1 MSKIISL
8 FIFYVP
14 LFMQAQVTI
23 SVQLPPAGLVQKDQL
38 WNIVLANNSGTTQDV
53 NVFLNLQDA
62 VTGQSVLSAGTRS
75 ILLSQG
81 IKMLGIR
88 DVQPVQYNYG
98 MSGFNANYLP
108 LGSFIACY
116 TLTRGAG
123 EKVET
128 LTEEC
133 VRININPLS
142 PPLLNTPSDK
152 SISRSAYPQLTWMPP
167 APMDMFDNLNY
178 DIAVAEILEG
188 QSATEA
194 ILYNTPVYTKGYL
207 KVPYENYPSSYSR
220 LQPGK
225 TYAWQVTARNGLN
238 YAAMTDIWT
247 FSIAKDSSKIETT
260 NDFYVLV
267 KNNINESGINYIS
280 GNSLKIKYYSFDK
293 EHETVIRFM
302 TAAGKTVQRKKQK
315 IVYGDNFLSFELNNH
330 FHQGEIFLVEIT
342 DQQNKK
348 HKAFFSIK

>member
-8 FIFYVP
+8 FIFCVP
-14 LFMQAQVTI
+14 LFLQAQVTL

-38 WNIVLANNSGTTQDV
+38 WNLVLANNSNATQDV
-53 NVFLNLQDA
+53 TIFLNLQDA
-62 VTGQSVLSAGTRS
+62 VTGQPVLSAGTRN
-75 ILLSQG
+75 ILLGKG

-98 MSGFNANYLP
+98 MSGFNTNYLP
-108 LGSFIACY
+108 LGSYIACY
-116 TLTRGAG
+116 TIARGAG

-152 SISRSAYPQLTWMPP
+152 SVLHTVYPQLTWVPP
-167 APMDMFDNLNY
+167 APLDMFDNLNY

-188 QSATEA
+188 QSAKEA
-194 ILYNTPVYTKGYL
+194 ILYNTPVYTKGHL

-220 LQPGK
+220 LQAGK

-238 YAAMTDIWT
+238 YAATTDVWT
-247 FSIAKDSSKIETT
+247 FSIAKDSAKTEAI
-260 NDFYVLV
+260 NDAYVLLR
-267 KNNINESGINYIS
+267 NNSDESGINYIP
-280 GNSLKIKYYSFDK
+280 GNNLKIKYYSFDK
-293 EHETVIRFM
+293 EHEIVIRFLN
-302 TAAGKTVQRKKQK
+302 AEGKMVQQKKQK
-315 IVYGDNFLSFELNNH
+315 IIYGDNFLHFELNNH
-330 FHQGEIFLVEIT
+330 FRQGEIYFVEIT

-348 HKAFFSIK
+348 YKAFFSIK